1 MRTSTVEGVTKVARG
16 WFGGTRTSTCIPN
29 CFAQFFD
36 EFVGT
41 SGSPG
46 VHHMAIA
53 HLQFQGIE
61 ILFSDH
67 VDIRGHALRMTIQ
80 GPRDRLK

>member
-1 MRTSTVEGVTKVARG
+1 MGVGQHQNFHSGRGDEGSSRMVRG
-16 WFGGTRTSTCIPN
+16 EEDFDLHPKLFT
-29 CFAQFFD
+29 QFFD
-36 EFVGT
+36 ECIRT

-53 HLQFQGIE
+53 HLQVQGIE

-67 VDIRGHALRMTIQ
+67 VNVGGHALRMTI
-80 GPRDRLK
+80 